1 LRQIDAHGDRPC
13 APISNSSKHR
23 RASFATPFALSQ
35 PLIGKAY
42 HDFLVGVPVHFSIKA
57 FLAMDAILAKPF
69 VVMGIVNVTPDSF
82 FDGGNYA
89 APDDAVRHAVALV
102 ADGADII
109 DIGGESTRPGSYPV
123 SAEQECERI
132 VPVVEALAR
141 SIAVPISVDTSKAE
155 VARQSFAVGARW
167 INDISAGRFDANM
180 PRCAAELGCPI
191 VLMHSR
197 NTPAD
202 MQVRPQYNDVI
213 AEIKDELLA
222 RVKVFEPAGVSRDNV
237 ILDPGI
243 GFAKRAEDNLT
254 VLRRLGE
261 LTALGFPVLVGASRK
276 SFVGQ
281 ITGRNKED
289 RLAGSLAAV
298 AAASQS
304 GARIFRVHDV
314 KETVDVLK
322 TLHAIVTA

>member
-1 LRQIDAHGDRPC
+1 
-13 APISNSSKHR
+13 
-23 RASFATPFALSQ
+23 
-35 PLIGKAY
+35 
-42 HDFLVGVPVHFSIKA
+42 
-57 FLAMDAILAKPF
+57 MDAILSKPF
-69 VVMGIVNVTPDSF
+69 AVMGIVNVTPDSF
-82 FDGGNYA
+82 FDGGNYVD
-89 APDDAVRHAVALV
+89 PDDAVRHALALV

-109 DIGGESTRPGSYPV
+109 DIGGESTRPGSRPV

-132 VPVVEALAR
+132 VPVVERLAR
-141 SIAVPISVDTSKAE
+141 SITVPISVDTTKAE
-155 VARQSFAVGARW
+155 VARRAFAAGARW
-167 INDISAGRFDANM
+167 INDVSAGRFDADM
-180 PRCAAELGCPI
+180 PRCAAELGCPV

-202 MQVRPQYNDVI
+202 MHVQPQYNDII
-213 AEIKDELLA
+213 AEIKNELHA
-222 RVKVFEPAGVSRDNV
+222 CVDKFTQAGVVRDNV

-243 GFAKRAEDNLT
+243 GFAKRCEDNLN
-254 VLRRLGE
+254 VLRRLNE

-281 ITGRNKED
+281 ITGRDKKD

-298 AAASQS
+298 AAAWQG

-322 TLHAIVTA
+322 MLHAVVTA